1 MPTSPA
7 AQNVLLVHGIWN
19 ARHWLAP
26 FALRLR
32 REGLA
37 PELFGYASILAG
49 AETGAERLVEHLR
62 RKPTAWLVGH
72 SLGGLVILEAL
83 RRAPDLPVERV
94 VCLGSPL
101 NGSGVAAALGDRP
114 GLSWALGR
122 SRDLLVRGCAP
133 WDGRAEVGVVAGGHA
148 RGVGG
153 LFTRMDGP
161 SDGTVAVSETR
172 LPGIADHCVV
182 PASHTGLVLSAEAAR
197 RAARFLRHGRFAG

>member
-1 MPTSPA
+1 MASPE
-7 AQNVLLVHGIWN
+7 VLLVHGIWN

-26 FALRLR
+26 FAARLR
-32 REGLA
+32 REGLR
-37 PELFGYASILAG
+37 PGLFGYASILAG
-49 AETGAERLVEHLR
+49 PEVGADRLVEHLR
-62 RKPTAWLVGH
+62 RRPTSLLVGH

-83 RRAPDLPVERV
+83 RRAPDLPVDRV

-101 NGSGVAAALGDRP
+101 KGSGVAAALGERP
-114 GLSWALGR
+114 GLSWTLGR
-122 SRDLLVRGCAP
+122 SRDLLVRGCPP
-133 WDGRAEVGVVAGGHA
+133 WEGRAEIGVVAGDHA

-161 SDGTVAVSETR
+161 SDGTVALSETR

-197 RAARFLRHGRFAG
+197 RAARFLRHGRFAD

>member
-1 MPTSPA
+1 MASPE
-7 AQNVLLVHGIWN
+7 VLLVHGIWN

-26 FALRLR
+26 FAAHLR
-32 REGLA
+32 REGMR
-37 PELFGYASILAG
+37 PGLFGYASILAG
-49 AETGAERLVEHLR
+49 PEAGADRLIEHLR
-62 RKPTAWLVGH
+62 RRPTPLLVGH

-83 RRAPDLPVERV
+83 RRAPDLPVDRV

-101 NGSGVAAALGDRP
+101 RGSGVAAALGDRP
-114 GLSWALGR
+114 GLSWTLGR
-122 SRDLLVRGCAP
+122 SRDLLVRGCPP
-133 WDGRAEVGVVAGGHA
+133 WDGRAEIGVVAGDHA

-161 SDGTVAVSETR
+161 SDGTVALSETR

-197 RAARFLRHGRFAG
+197 RAARFLRHGRFAD